1 MTEKKIRLEIV
12 EKIPKKWDTKKGG
25 SIMPIFPRD
34 EKGIY
39 HMVEQETPDG
49 NRIETFCTFETKGNW
64 ISSFLMYDEIIQ
76 ELKNGGSILVD
87 ETVLKIKDL

>member
-1 MTEKKIRLEIV
+1 
-12 EKIPKKWDTKKGG
+12 
-25 SIMPIFPRD
+25 
-34 EKGIY
+34 
-39 HMVEQETPDG
+39 MVEQETADG
-49 NRIETFCTFETKGNW
+49 DRIETFCTFETKGNW